1 MQALKIIR
9 LRDGGMNWGV
19 YQDSASPSR
28 VVESFVVE
36 SWAEHQR
43 QHERVTQ
50 TDLPVEEAVRSFH
63 YGGRLK
69 VSHLVYL
76 RGSRKS

>member
-1 MQALKIIR
+1 M
-9 LRDGGMNWGV
+9 RDGGISWGL
-19 YQDSASPSR
+19 YQDSANPSR

-50 TDLPVEEAVRSFH
+50 TNLGVEEAVRSFH
-63 YGGRLK
+63 GERPE
-69 VSHLVYL
+69 VSHLVHMTEY
-76 RGSRKS
+76 RKA